1 MTASQ
6 TIAYLRVSTTDQD
19 IEKNKFDI
27 LQLAN
32 EKKLG
37 QVEWVDETV
46 SGRISWKKRKIAN
59 VIDQLKA
66 GDTLIVSELSRLGR
80 SMMECMEILSI
91 ASEKKINVYAVKG
104 NWQLDGSL
112 QSKVMA
118 MVFSMVSEIER
129 DFISSRTKEAL
140 AAKKRAGVT
149 LGRPKGSGKS
159 KLDPYKPEIEALL
172 ANGSTQ
178 KFIAKRY
185 GTTEA
190 NLSRWIKKHRLKH

>member
-1 MTASQ
+1 MTAPQ

-46 SGRISWKKRKIAN
+46 SGRVSWKKRKIAN
-59 VIDQLKA
+59 VIDRLQT
-66 GDTLIVSELSRLGR
+66 GDSLIVSELSRLGR
-80 SMMECMEILSI
+80 SMMECMEILAI
-91 ASEKKINVYAVKG
+91 ASERKINVYAVKG
-104 NWQLDGSL
+104 QWQLDGSL

-140 AAKKRAGVT
+140 AAKKRAGVK

-159 KLDPYKPEIEALL
+159 KLDQYRPEIEALL

-185 GTTEA
+185 RTTEA
-190 NLSRWIKKHRLKH
+190 NLSRWLRKRNLRQ